1 MNGVRK
7 KASPRPNLGQL
18 AYDEIKTMIL
28 AGELEPGARIVLDDL
43 SQRLNLSVTPIR
55 DALNK
60 LAQEDLV
67 VITPRTSHSVVQIDA
82 KDAADILDLRLLL
95 EVYALQTAGN
105 ALAGFPV
112 DKFRK
117 LFAKESSSTNPREFV
132 KADRLFHSA
141 ILALSP
147 NQRLPR
153 LYSYLLNL
161 IQVISVQAL
170 KAEGRMGDANREHLE
185 LVEAIARQDAEFAV
199 IRLREHFA
207 EMRSALLRTDPDC
220 CMG

>member
-1 MNGVRK
+1 MSGVRK
-7 KASPRPNLGQL
+7 KASPRPNLGQI

-28 AGELEPGARIVLDDL
+28 AGELEPGGRIVLDEL

-67 VITPRTSHSVVQIDA
+67 VITPRTSHSVVKIDA

-95 EVYALQTAGN
+95 EVYALQTAGA
-105 ALAGFPV
+105 ALADFPAE
-112 DKFRK
+112 KFRK
-117 LFAKESSSTNPREFV
+117 LFSRQSSSDNSREFV
-132 KADRLFHSA
+132 KADRQFHAA
-141 ILALSP
+141 ILELSP

-153 LYSYLLNL
+153 LYSYLQNL

-185 LVEAIARQDAEFAV
+185 LVEAIAKGDVDFAI

-207 EMRSALLRTDPDC
+207 EMRAALLRTAP
-220 CMG
+220 